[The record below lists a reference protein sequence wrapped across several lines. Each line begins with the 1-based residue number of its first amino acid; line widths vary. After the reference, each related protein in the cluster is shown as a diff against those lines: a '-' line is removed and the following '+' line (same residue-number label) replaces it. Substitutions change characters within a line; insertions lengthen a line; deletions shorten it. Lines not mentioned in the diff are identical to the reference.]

1 MNRKR
6 DTKMSWG
13 SKERMYSKKN
23 TKTKEEGERDSKTYT
38 KTGDNKLYTKMSITK
53 QKAKDLGIKQEIE
66 RKLFVI

>member
-53 QKAKDLGIKQEIE
+53 
-66 RKLFVI
+66 